1 MTHPCPWCLEP
12 LKRAERQGAE
22 CPRCGRPLG
31 DGNGG
36 VMRPLDV
43 RHDAVVV
50 EQRRR
55 FLRLMQVGT
64 PVAALVSLLAPLAHW
79 GGLVLISV
87 PLLAVGHMLVLRL
100 YLVCE
105 SRPLLGRRR
114 RFFHRWLTRLAMLWI
129 GLPGYAL
136 TAIPVAGALAGA
148 AVFAG
153 LTAGTHYYTL
163 WSLGR
168 EKDRQRLTGWEKF
181 LLIALV
187 LGTVVALTAVAVLTL
202 LLGFTLTKL
211 YAWLAG

>member
-12 LKRAERQGAE
+12 LSRAERKGAE

-36 VMRPLDV
+36 AMRQLDV
-43 RHDAVVV
+43 RYDAVAA
-50 EQRRR
+50 EQGRR

-64 PVAALVSLLAPLAHW
+64 PVAALVSLLAPLVHW

-100 YLVCE
+100 YLVSE

-114 RFFHRWLTRLAMLWI
+114 RFFHRWLTRLALLWI
-129 GLPGYAL
+129 GLPGYAF

-153 LTAGTHYYTL
+153 LTAGVHYYTL

-168 EKDRQRLTGWEKF
+168 EKDRQPLTGWEKF
-181 LLIALV
+181 LLVALV
-187 LGTVVALTAVAVLTL
+187 LGTIAVLAALAVLTL
-202 LLGFTLTKL
+202 AVGFTLTKL
-211 YAWLAG
+211 YAWLAK